1 MTDKPDPAKD
11 AGRTDSS
18 AAKRPHATLDLKAT
32 EVKSPSSTPSQQ
44 PSAASSTSSA
54 SSASASGGTPAA
66 AAASA
71 SSPSSTPGSSA
82 SGSAPAGGL
91 GATSAAK
98 PASPAGSPGSTSAAS
113 TKQPAAAPGAKD
125 GAPKATPPESAAAKP
140 VKSGGGFFSH
150 LAAGLIGGG
159 LVYAGSAY
167 LDPAWLPRAATG
179 QPQLSERVAALEAAA
194 KINGDTASLDAKL
207 SQAESRLA
215 KLDQL
220 EQNLAA
226 LTSAQSTLQAETK
239 SLSEAA
245 QRGDGAAS
253 AQRLSKLEEQLSIIA
268 SSAPASDGRVPQVA
282 ALAGKISDLET
293 SLAGQI
299 AALRKSVPTEVDERI
314 ATTQEASE
322 AAKSA
327 TTRLDRELSQIRTDQ
342 ARGSQKIEAA
352 KADTD
357 RLSAAVDAIK
367 EETGKLSSAFGELR
381 GSVEQQLKSAAKP
394 QDVAA
399 AVAPV
404 ATKLTEIE
412 KSVQSVVKSEEDRKQ
427 NAERIVLSLELS
439 NLKRALDR
447 GQGQGYAAELAEV
460 QKASGGQLELG
471 ALERFKDT
479 GVATLTELK
488 AGFRPVMNAAIDADQ
503 EPPDGSVLDR
513 LLSGAK
519 SVVRVRKINHDAEDT
534 SAEAVV
540 ARIETALNDGR
551 LGDVITLAK
560 TLPQR
565 AQAPLD
571 DWLIKVTAR
580 NSVDQA
586 IAKVEDRLK
595 ASLSGAAESAP
606 AVPAPVQN

>member
-32 EVKSPSSTPSQQ
+32 EVKPASQSPIAGASSSA
-44 PSAASSTSSA
+44 SAASSTSGTPSATASSSSTPPGNVPGGSTSTPAGATPSGVSGSPPAAKAA
-54 SSASASGGTPAA
+54 SSASAPGSTAKPAA
-66 AAASA
+66 PSAKDAPPKTAASA
-71 SSPSSTPGSSA
+71 S
-82 SGSAPAGGL
+82 PA
-91 GATSAAK
+91 TK
-98 PASPAGSPGSTSAAS
+98 PTG
-113 TKQPAAAPGAKD
+113 
-125 GAPKATPPESAAAKP
+125 
-140 VKSGGGFFSH
+140 SGGGFFSH
-150 LAAGLIGGG
+150 LAAGVIGGG
-159 LVYAGSAY
+159 LVYAGTAF
-167 LDPAWLPRAATG
+167 LDPTWLPHAATG
-179 QPQLSERVAALEAAA
+179 QPQLADRIAALEAAA
-194 KINGDTASLDAKL
+194 KDNGNVSALRAKL
-207 SQAESRLA
+207 NDAESRLA

-220 EQNLAA
+220 EQSLAA
-226 LTSAQSTLQAETK
+226 LSTTQGALQAETK
-239 SLSEAA
+239 SLAEAA
-245 QRGDGAAS
+245 QRGDNAGAAE
-253 AQRLSKLEEQLSIIA
+253 RLSKLEEQLSIIA
-268 SSAPASDGRVPQVA
+268 SSAPGTDGRVPQLA
-282 ALAGKISDLET
+282 ALTGKISDLET

-327 TTRLDRELSQIRTDQ
+327 TTRLDRELSQIRTEQ
-342 ARGSQKIEAA
+342 ARGAQKIEAA

-357 RLSAAVDAIK
+357 RLSAAVEAVR
-367 EETGKLSSAFGELR
+367 EETGKLSSTFGELR
-381 GSVEQQLKSAAKP
+381 GSVESQLKSVAKP
-394 QDVAA
+394 ADVSA

-404 ATKLTEIE
+404 AGKLVELE
-412 KSVQSVVKSEEDRKQ
+412 KNVQSVVKSEDARKQ

-460 QKASGGQLELG
+460 QKVSGGQLDL
-471 ALERFKDT
+471 APLERFKDT

-488 AGFRPVMNAAIDADQ
+488 AGFRPVMNAVIDADL
-503 EPPDGSVLDR
+503 EPADGSVIDR

-519 SVVRVRKINHDAEDT
+519 SVVRVRRINHEADDT

-551 LGDVITLAK
+551 LGDVLTLAK

-580 NSVDQA
+580 DSVDRA
-586 IAKVEDRLK
+586 IAGVETRLK
-595 ASLSGAAESAP
+595 ASLSGAEGAP
-606 AVPAPVQN
+606 AAPAPVQN